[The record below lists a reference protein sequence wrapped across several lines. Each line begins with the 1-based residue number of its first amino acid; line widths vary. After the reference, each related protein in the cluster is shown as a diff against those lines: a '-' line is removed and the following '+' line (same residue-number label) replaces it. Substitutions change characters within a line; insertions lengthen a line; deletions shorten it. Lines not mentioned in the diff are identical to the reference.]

1 MPHKKVGATRREAA
15 RNTEEESWRDKPLRS
30 RHIFS
35 PLRLSPSSTRTGRLA
50 RNIDS
55 AKEKR
60 LAALLKCAA
69 RPHGGEKAGAG
80 MRCPITAR
88 NSQSSQARPPAAH
101 RPARTD
107 EGAGYSAQRSPD
119 PICQGSEKARRTWVR
134 LRADPSA
141 VRGPRSLPRR
151 RSVGDQDFGRTYA
164 LGANKRKQ
172 RGSLGGRKPHTA
184 VRRTS
189 PKRAC
194 RVAGVDRVPSIREE
208 DGVGHRSV
216 VPLLGIV
223 HLGKVERPESS
234 CRRLVV
240 RSPG

>member
-1 MPHKKVGATRREAA
+1 MRM
-15 RNTEEESWRDKPLRS
+15 
-30 RHIFS
+30 
-35 PLRLSPSSTRTGRLA
+35 RLLGPA
-50 RNIDS
+50 V
-55 AKEKR
+55 
-60 LAALLKCAA
+60 A
-69 RPHGGEKAGAG
+69 RPDLPGGGEG
-80 MRCPITAR
+80 T
-88 NSQSSQARPPAAH
+88 
-101 RPARTD
+101 
-107 EGAGYSAQRSPD
+107 PD
-119 PICQGSEKARRTWVR
+119 MG
-134 LRADPSA
+134 PSA
-141 VRGPRSLPRR
+141 GGPIGCPRPRSLARR

-194 RVAGVDRVPSIREE
+194 RVAGVDRVTSIREK
-208 DGVGHRSV
+208 DGVGHRSI